1 MIPLI
6 EFAYNNSYQ
15 STIKMAPYEALYGR
29 KCRSSLHWDD
39 IGERDDLSQVLGP
52 ELTQRRVEDIKIIK
66 TRLKQAQ
73 DRQKSYADLKRKEVE
88 FQPGD
93 KVFVK
98 VAPYKHVMRF
108 GRQGKLAP
116 RFIGPFEILEIVG
129 KVAYRLALPPSM
141 DRVHNVFHIS
151 LLRKYISDP
160 SHVLKSDDVELKEDL
175 AYEEQPVQILD
186 RKIKELR
193 NKTIPL
199 VKVLWKNHKVE
210 EATWEVEQQMRERFS
225 NLFV

>member
-1 MIPLI
+1 M
-6 EFAYNNSYQ
+6 
-15 STIKMAPYEALYGR
+15 
-29 KCRSSLHWDD
+29 
-39 IGERDDLSQVLGP
+39 SQVLRL
-52 ELTQRRVEDIKIIK
+52 ELTQRMVEDIKTIK

-73 DRQKSYADLKRKEVE
+73 DRQKSYTDLKRKEVE

-98 VAPYKHVMRF
+98 VTPYKHVMRF
-108 GRQGKLAP
+108 GRKGKLAP
-116 RFIGPFEILEIVG
+116 RFIGPFEILEKVG

-175 AYEEQPVQILD
+175 AYEEQPVHILD

-199 VKVLWKNHKVE
+199 VKVLWENHKVKE
-210 EATWEVEQQMRERFS
+210 PTWEIEQQMRERFP